1 MNSENPHTILICD
14 DDEDLLFLA
23 STFLS
28 KKNLNVL
35 QASTGNQAIDIYKEK
50 GNIIKLVILDNTFKN
65 SNLQGK
71 DILIA
76 LKKIDANIKV
86 LISSGYPE
94 NYFKDTFSSDIFN
107 LIDGFVDKNY
117 SSPDFVKTLRPFL
130 NDPDI

>member
-1 MNSENPHTILICD
+1 MSSNNPHTILICD

-28 KKNLNVL
+28 KKNFKVL
-35 QASTGNQAIDIYKEK
+35 QANTGDQAITIYKESARSI
-50 GNIIKLVILDNTFKN
+50 NLVILDNTFKN

-71 DILIA
+71 DILVA
-76 LKKIDANIKV
+76 LKKFDPDIKI

-94 NYFKDTFSSDIFN
+94 NYFKETFSSDIFK

-117 SSPDFVKTLRPFL
+117 SSPDFVKTLQPFL
-130 NDPDI
+130 KK